1 MLNNLLSIV
10 ANPDGNYYFDNRF
23 GEACIYALIG
33 FMIVFLGIVLII
45 GIIWLVGLIM
55 RKTDNLS
62 FLTAGKKN
70 KAKDNAE
77 SDAQDNAVVQSDEI
91 PDEVKA
97 AIMAAIM
104 AYYDAE
110 KPQCE
115 FIVKRIRKI

>member
-45 GIIWLVGLIM
+45 GIIWLVGFIM

-62 FLTAGKKN
+62 FLTTGKKK

-77 SDAQDNAVVQSDEI
+77 SGAQDNAVVQ
-91 PDEVKA
+91 
-97 AIMAAIM
+97 
-104 AYYDAE
+104 
-110 KPQCE
+110 
-115 FIVKRIRKI
+115 